1 MTQKDFNYKLADTI
15 ISPHITE
22 KSTSSTGENTVTF
35 LVKREANK
43 VDIKMAVEKYFNVKV
58 ESVNTLIKKGK
69 KRTFRGVVG
78 RRSDSKRAVV
88 RLAKGQQI
96 DFGSGL

>member
-1 MTQKDFNYKLADTI
+1 MSKNNLNYKLADI
-15 ISPHITE
+15 LVAPHITE
-22 KSTSSTGENTVTF
+22 KTTSSTGDNAVAF
-35 LVKREANK
+35 LVKPNATKPEIR
-43 VDIKMAVEKYFNVKV
+43 MAVEKYFNVKV

-69 KRTFRGVVG
+69 SRRFRGVAG
-78 RRSDSKRAVV
+78 RTSDSKRAIV